1 MIPRCYVFLDDPS
14 ILATRLT
21 EVAQVVA
28 ETLGRSY
35 PDVLQRVRYG
45 RGILVRDANPAEA
58 RLVGRALARM
68 GMGVFS
74 VPEGDLEPAP
84 RRPKRISRVEVD
96 ASGLR
101 LSLRGL
107 EHIPPVSLEWG
118 EVWGVAPH
126 GVLLGTG
133 SEERSSLPRRGTS
146 LAALSKPAAQLLSD
160 LRHHREIERRPIRLC
175 LDVLAEGSNL
185 YRIHHDDVG
194 VYAGLPER
202 SEYAVENF
210 ISMCKLVVDA
220 APSEVLIPDSV
231 RRFLHTGEVES
242 ILFAKREALDAALM
256 WMVQAR
262 AYGVSFGDEVE
273 DLDDDELTEEDE
285 AILVEAVD
293 DEDAEDIDDGDLD
306 EGSGED
312 LEDPEDLDELDELDG
327 EGQVVGSPVGGSA
340 QTASDEDEDD
350 EDEDGDDEGELG
362 VGDVIGGEALDAAD
376 LLPEDLD
383 DADLAEEG
391 LETDGEVSEALEHF
405 EQTSRLDQAA
415 IEAMLSQSRDLEDDL
430 DDDLDLEDEIADGE
444 IQNTLGLF
452 DGASG
457 PIDVRQLLKAE
468 EENNTSGE

>member
-1 MIPRCYVFLDDPS
+1 MLSGYPRKSVIPRCYVFLDDPS
-14 ILATRLT
+14 VLATRLT

-45 RGILVRDANPAEA
+45 RGILCRDANPAEA
-58 RLVGRALARM
+58 RLVGRALARL

-96 ASGLR
+96 EGGLK
-101 LSLRGL
+101 LTIRGL
-107 EHIPPVSLEWG
+107 EQVPPVRLEWS

-126 GVLLGTG
+126 GVMLGTG
-133 SEERSSLPRRGTS
+133 SEERSSLPRRGAS
-146 LAALSKPAAQLLSD
+146 LAALSPAASQLLSD
-160 LRHHREIERRPIRLC
+160 LRHHREVERRPIRLC
-175 LDVLAEGSNL
+175 LDILADGSNL

-202 SEYAVENF
+202 SEFAVENF
-210 ISMCKLVVDA
+210 LSMCRLITDA
-220 APSEVLIPDSV
+220 APAEVLTPDAV
-231 RRFLHTGEVES
+231 RRFLHTGKVES
-242 ILFAKREALDAALM
+242 ILFAKPESLDSALM
-256 WMVQAR
+256 WMVQAY

-273 DLDDDELTEEDE
+273 DLDDAELTEEDE

-293 DEDAEDIDDGDLD
+293 DDDAEDLEDGELD
-306 EGSGED
+306 EGSRDE
-312 LEDPEDLDELDELDG
+312 LEDDEDLDG
-327 EGQVVGSPVGGSA
+327 EAIGSPVGGSSEA
-340 QTASDEDEDD
+340 AADEDEHEDLEDD
-350 EDEDGDDEGELG
+350 DDRGELA
-362 VGDVIGGEALDAAD
+362 VGGVIGGADGLLDEAD
-376 LLPEDLD
+376 LS
-383 DADLAEEG
+383 DADLSVEG
-391 LETDGEVSEALEHF
+391 LETDGDVTEALEHF

-430 DDDLDLEDEIADGE
+430 DDDLDLDEEIAADGE

-457 PIDVRQLLKAE
+457 PIDVRHLLRAE
-468 EENNTSGE
+468 EEKNTSGE

>member
-14 ILATRLT
+14 VLATRLT

-35 PDVLQRVRYG
+35 PDVLGRVRYG

-58 RLVGRALARM
+58 RLVGRALARL

-74 VPEGDLEPAP
+74 VPEADLEPAP
-84 RRPKRISRVEVD
+84 RRPKRISKVEV
-96 ASGLR
+96 SEEGLQ
-101 LSLRGL
+101 LTIRGL
-107 EHIPPVSLEWG
+107 EHIPPVKLEWR

-146 LAALSKPAAQLLSD
+146 LAALSTAAAQLLAD

-175 LDVLAEGSNL
+175 LDILADGSNL

-210 ISMCKLVVDA
+210 LTMTRWIVDA
-220 APSEVLIPDSV
+220 APSEVLIPDAV
-231 RRFLHTGEVES
+231 RRFLYTGEVDS
-242 ILFAKREALDAALM
+242 ILYAKREALDSALM
-256 WMVQAR
+256 WMVQAY
-262 AYGVSFGDEVE
+262 AYGVSFGDEIE

-293 DEDAEDIDDGDLD
+293 DDDAEDLDDGDLD
-306 EGSGED
+306 EGSGDE
-312 LEDPEDLDELDELDG
+312 LEDSGQEFEDEEED
-327 EGQVVGSPVGGSA
+327 VAVGSPVGGA
-340 QTASDEDEDD
+340 VVEASDEDE
-350 EDEDGDDEGELG
+350 GDLA
-362 VGDVIGGEALDAAD
+362 VGDVIGGTDGLLDDAV
-376 LLPEDLD
+376 DLD
-383 DADLAEEG
+383 DADLSDEG
-391 LETDGEVSEALEHF
+391 LEPDGDVTAALEHF

-415 IEAMLSQSRDLEDDL
+415 IEAMLTQSRDLEDDL
-430 DDDLDLEDEIADGE
+430 DDELDLEGEIAADGE

-452 DGASG
+452 DAASG

-468 EENNTSGE
+468 EDNTSGE

>member
-1 MIPRCYVFLDDPS
+1 VIPRCYVFLDDPS
-14 ILATRLT
+14 VLATRLT

-45 RGILVRDANPAEA
+45 RGVLVRDANPAEA

-74 VPEGDLEPAP
+74 VPEGDLEPPP

-96 ASGLR
+96 AEGLK
-101 LSLRGL
+101 LSIRGL
-107 EHIPPVSLEWG
+107 EHIPPVSLEWR
-118 EVWGVAPH
+118 EIWGVAPH

-133 SEERSSLPRRGTS
+133 SEERSSLPRRGAS
-146 LAALSKPAAQLLSD
+146 MAALSKPAAKLLAD

-175 LDVLAEGSNL
+175 LDVLADGSNL

-202 SEYAVENF
+202 NEYTVENF
-210 ISMCKLVVDA
+210 LTLCRLIVDA
-220 APSEVLIPDSV
+220 APKEVLIPDSV
-231 RRFLHTGEVES
+231 RRFLHTGAVES
-242 ILFAKREALDAALM
+242 ILYAKREALDSALL
-256 WMVQAR
+256 WMVQAY

-293 DEDAEDIDDGDLD
+293 DDDA
-306 EGSGED
+306 
-312 LEDPEDLDELDELDG
+312 
-327 EGQVVGSPVGGSA
+327 
-340 QTASDEDEDD
+340 
-350 EDEDGDDEGELG
+350 
-362 VGDVIGGEALDAAD
+362 
-376 LLPEDLD
+376 EDLD
-383 DADLAEEG
+383 DADLDDGSGDEVEDDAEEFEGDGAAVGSPVGAAASADEDTGDLAVGDVIGGADGLLEDADLDDADLDDADLSDEG
-391 LETDGEVSEALEHF
+391 LEADGDVTEALEHF

-430 DDDLDLEDEIADGE
+430 EDDDLDLEGEIAADGE

-452 DGASG
+452 DAASG

-468 EENNTSGE
+468 EENAGE

>member
-14 ILATRLT
+14 VLATRLT
-21 EVAQVVA
+21 EVGQVVA

-58 RLVGRALARM
+58 RLVGRALARL

-74 VPEGDLEPAP
+74 VPEGDLEPPP
-84 RRPKRISRVEVD
+84 RRAKRISRVELD
-96 ASGLR
+96 AEGLK
-101 LSLRGL
+101 LTIRGL
-107 EHIPPVSLEWG
+107 EHIPPVRLEWS

-133 SEERSSLPRRGTS
+133 SEERSSLPRRGAS
-146 LAALSKPAAQLLSD
+146 LAALSSAASQLLSD
-160 LRHHREIERRPIRLC
+160 LRHHREVERRPIRLC
-175 LDVLAEGSNL
+175 LDILAEGSNL

-210 ISMCKLVVDA
+210 LSMCRQIVEA
-220 APSEVLIPDSV
+220 APAEVLIPDAV
-231 RRFLHTGEVES
+231 RRFLHTGKVES
-242 ILFAKREALDAALM
+242 ILFAKREALESALM
-256 WMVQAR
+256 WMVQAY

-273 DLDDDELTEEDE
+273 DLDDEELTEEDE

-293 DEDAEDIDDGDLD
+293 DDDAEDLEDGELD
-306 EGSGED
+306 EGSGDELEDDDELEDED
-312 LEDPEDLDELDELDG
+312 LED
-327 EGQVVGSPVGGSA
+327 GQAIGSPVGGGA
-340 QTASDEDEDD
+340 GAAADVEDT
-350 EDEDGDDEGELG
+350 GELA
-362 VGDVIGGEALDAAD
+362 VGDVIGGADGFLDDHLSGDD
-376 LLPEDLD
+376 LS
-383 DADLAEEG
+383 DADLSEEG
-391 LETDGEVSEALEHF
+391 LETDGDVTAALEHF

-430 DDDLDLEDEIADGE
+430 DDDLDLDDEIAADGE

-457 PIDVRQLLKAE
+457 PIDVRQLLKSE
-468 EENNTSGE
+468 EDKTSGE